1 MRIGC
6 RPFLEL
12 YDPSFFLTVST
23 KSNTVLTYSK
33 IENSLRLYNND
44 SFDVSPFVDED
55 RFGNVSIRKSVRL
68 QVKYTS
74 THDSGLIKGCT
85 EGVAA
90 DDNTCIWLNAEPMTW
105 HQAEMKCSQSSPG
118 GHLVAVTN
126 PTIQQVVDAVISNRY
141 LMSTGLR
148 RVSQSLFS
156 TLLLIVVVCSFPSIY
171 ESIQQKLFHVVP
183 VDGAVPGCS
192 IHVRPQQIETLP
204 RVHHR
209 ALLPFPKKNVSHC
222 HCAFLKFKL
231 TQTEKYPWLQY
242 RPHCQ

>member
-1 MRIGC
+1 MT
-6 RPFLEL
+6 PLMFLL
-12 YDPSFFLTVST
+12 
-23 KSNTVLTYSK
+23 
-33 IENSLRLYNND
+33 
-44 SFDVSPFVDED
+44 FVDED
-55 RFGNVSIRKSVRL
+55 RFSNVSIRKSVRL

-141 LMSTGLR
+141 LMSTGLG
-148 RVSQSLFS
+148 RVSYGLFS
-156 TLLLIVVVCSFPSIY
+156 TLLLIVLLCSFPSIY

-192 IHVRPQQIETLP
+192 IHVRPQQIEILP
-204 RVHHR
+204 PVHHR
-209 ALLPFPKKNVSHC
+209 PSPFSKNECVPLSVRISKIQVDSNGKVSMV
-222 HCAFLKFKL
+222 
-231 TQTEKYPWLQY
+231 TV
-242 RPHCQ
+242 